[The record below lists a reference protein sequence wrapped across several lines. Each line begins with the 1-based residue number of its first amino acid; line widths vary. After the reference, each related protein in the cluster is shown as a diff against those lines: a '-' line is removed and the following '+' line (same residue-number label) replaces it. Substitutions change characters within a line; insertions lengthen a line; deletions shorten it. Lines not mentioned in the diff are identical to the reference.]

1 MVVFGE
7 RTGTMVL
14 QRNPIGLGLVLL
26 MFVIASECNEFLR
39 VCYFTS
45 WSVHRKSHY
54 AKFDVADIDPSLCTH
69 LIYAFGK
76 IDVESKLLVPFEPLV
91 EDARP
96 GHIGKYGQ
104 FNKLKQQNPRLK
116 TLLSVGGQFDDGS
129 GFVTVTENDIIIK
142 RFAQNAV
149 EFLRKRSF
157 DGFDID
163 WEYPTKETKR
173 TFIRLLRALREAI
186 DADTRSPRLLLT
198 VSLAA
203 GKWYIDDGY
212 DVPGIARYVD
222 YANLMT
228 YDYHGHNSQ
237 VAAFN
242 SPLYSRKDPTFNP
255 TLSTNWTVHYY
266 NRLGLPLSKILV
278 GVTPMGRQFILVNTN
293 DTFVGAPVTFEEE
306 PGNFYDMEGRLA
318 YPEVCQ
324 MRFGVRTKKDFDIEQ
339 SVPFM
344 WHGHHWV
351 GYEDTHSAKIKV
363 DYMLKTGAAG
373 FMFWSLDQ
381 DDFTGL
387 ACEVGKYPLLKAMVN
402 SVKKSE
408 EPVLTEHVNDEIN
421 YLTQGARPTSTS
433 LSFQVVIVL
442 SVIAK
447 TLMFL

>member
-1 MVVFGE
+1 
-7 RTGTMVL
+7 
-14 QRNPIGLGLVLL
+14 
-26 MFVIASECNEFLR
+26 
-39 VCYFTS
+39 
-45 WSVHRKSHY
+45 
-54 AKFDVADIDPSLCTH
+54 
-69 LIYAFGK
+69 
-76 IDVESKLLVPFEPLV
+76 
-91 EDARP
+91 
-96 GHIGKYGQ
+96 
-104 FNKLKQQNPRLK
+104 
-116 TLLSVGGQFDDGS
+116 
-129 GFVTVTENDIIIK
+129 
-142 RFAQNAV
+142 
-149 EFLRKRSF
+149 
-157 DGFDID
+157 
-163 WEYPTKETKR
+163 
-173 TFIRLLRALREAI
+173 
-186 DADTRSPRLLLT
+186 
-198 VSLAA
+198 
-203 GKWYIDDGY
+203 
-212 DVPGIARYVD
+212 
-222 YANLMT
+222 MT

>member
-1 MVVFGE
+1 
-7 RTGTMVL
+7 
-14 QRNPIGLGLVLL
+14 